1 MVDALARCADFAAGR
16 EHAGKFRAL
25 DGEVDQRLLH
35 ERVVRLSELRPA
47 LAQAPPEQGL
57 MDGVTGR

>member
-1 MVDALARCADFAAGR
+1 MIDALARCADFVRGG
-16 EHAGKFRAL
+16 EHASKVRAL

-35 ERVVRLSELRPA
+35 ERMVGLREIRFA
-47 LAQAPPEQGL
+47 LAQASPEQGL